1 MEHYEIMEQIG
12 CVAFGAVIL
21 VHHKSE
27 NKKYVLKKIILVQQ
41 TSVAR
46 DRLIKKAELIKKIKW
61 DLFSQGGSN
70 VLSVNIIKL
79 DPGTLQHGEIQG
91 QFI

>member
-21 VHHKSE
+21 VHHKFE

-46 DRLIKKAELIKKIKW
+46 DRLIKKKQRLVRKYHQVGPRNFATRRDSSSMDW
-61 DLFSQGGSN
+61 D
-70 VLSVNIIKL
+70 IKL
-79 DPGTLQHGEIQG
+79 NGRNSGS
-91 QFI
+91 